1 MRRRDFLKVASVAGL
16 GAAGLSSGRAFAF
29 GDPTV
34 DQAKLLPA
42 GAQAFNMLECFLYG
56 GLSTWES
63 FYSVADYGRSDDPD
77 PTLRN
82 TQSYTFN
89 NPGNQLLSQ
98 ALKACNSLNHP
109 VYFATDAL
117 GKKVNLGPMLEPL
130 LARHDLLSRMRVVVT
145 RHELE
150 PHEAAIPLAICG
162 RSLGSPNMASLGA
175 HVQRYFIEHQGT
187 GRKSPFSYV
196 FASNDIPSDNV
207 LTTVATGTHPGS
219 ARPLLIKV
227 DAIDQLSTLL
237 ARGSVGPVEQ
247 RAQYDAL
254 VAAYV
259 KKYRGRLAW
268 KDHGPLRSPRLD
280 ALEQAA
286 RAVQNS
292 DAVQAVLDPKL
303 FVPTTATRCG
313 DMNSDQP
320 GMSLRLAA
328 HLLTHPTEP
337 ARHCCFVDGG
347 LLGADGG
354 GGYDTHAENCLT
366 QTRNLQHTLSSL
378 LALINTP
385 GEKDPLKLDLDRTM
399 IVLNMEFGRS
409 PQAQGDAGRNH
420 WPYGY
425 VQVYLGGP
433 ITQDQAGIHGAI
445 GPDGRATT
453 YVSPAEHR
461 AASLLAL
468 GIWPFNAESFGVSD
482 VQGATGEVAG
492 VESVAARVL
501 GYTL

>member
-1 MRRRDFLKVASVAGL
+1 M
-16 GAAGLSSGRAFAF
+16 GLSSGRAFGF

-34 DQAKLLPA
+34 DKAKLLPA
-42 GAQAFNMLECFLYG
+42 GAQAFNVLECFLYG
-56 GLSTWES
+56 GLTTWET
-63 FYSVADYGRSDDPD
+63 FYGVDEYGRPDDPD
-77 PTLRN
+77 PMLRN

-89 NPGNQLLSQ
+89 NPQNTLLTQ
-98 ALKACNSLNHP
+98 ALQTCKSHGKAR
-109 VYFATDAL
+109 YFATDAL
-117 GKKVNLGPMLEPL
+117 GKKVNLGGILESL
-130 LARHDLLSRMRVVVT
+130 ISRKDILERMRVVVT

-175 HVQRYFIEHQGT
+175 HVQRYFTEHQGV

-196 FASNDIPSDNV
+196 FASNSIPSDNV

-227 DAIDQLSTLL
+227 DAIERLSGLL
-237 ARGSVGPVEQ
+237 ARKSAGTAEQ
-247 RAQYDAL
+247 RAHYDAL
-254 VAAYV
+254 VSAYV
-259 KKYRGRLAW
+259 KKFRGRLSW
-268 KDHGPLRSPRLD
+268 KDQGALRSSRLD

-292 DAVQAVLDPKL
+292 DAVQAVLDPAL
-303 FVPTTATRCG
+303 FTQTTAERCG
-313 DMNSDQP
+313 DMNADEP

-347 LLGADGG
+347 LIAADGG
-354 GGYDTHAENCLT
+354 GGYDTHGENCLT
-366 QTRNLQHTLSSL
+366 QTRNLQHTLSNL
-378 LALINTP
+378 VALINTP
-385 GEKDPLKLDLDRTM
+385 GENDPLKLSLDRTM
-399 IVLNMEFGRS
+399 IIFNMEFGRS
-409 PQAQGDAGRNH
+409 PQAQGDSGRNH

-433 ITQDQAGIHGAI
+433 ITGDQAGLHGAI

-453 YVSPAEHR
+453 YVTPAEHR
-461 AASLLAL
+461 AAALLAL

-482 VQGATGEVAG
+482 VQGASGEAAG
-492 VESVAARVL
+492 VESIASRVL

>member
-1 MRRRDFLKVASVAGL
+1 M
-16 GAAGLSSGRAFAF
+16 GLSSGRAFGF

-34 DQAKLLPA
+34 EQAKMLPA

-56 GLSTWES
+56 GLSTWET
-63 FYSVADYGRSDDPD
+63 FYSVSEYGRPDDPD
-77 PTLRN
+77 PMLRN
-82 TQSYTFN
+82 TQSYSFN
-89 NPGNQLLSQ
+89 NPQNQLLAA
-98 ALKACNSLNHP
+98 ALKSCNTHASTP
-109 VYFATDAL
+109 YFATDAL

-130 LARHDLLSRMRVVVT
+130 TTRKDVLSRMRVVVT

-187 GRKSPFSYV
+187 GRQSPFSYV
-196 FASNDIPSDNV
+196 FASNSIPSDNV

-227 DAIDQLSTLL
+227 DAIDQLAGLL
-237 ARGSVGPVEQ
+237 ARKSAGTAEQ

-259 KKYRGRLAW
+259 KKYRGRLSW
-268 KDHGPLRSPRLD
+268 KGQGPLRSPRLD

-286 RAVQNS
+286 KAVQNS
-292 DAVQAVLDPKL
+292 DAVQAVLDSSL
-303 FVPTTATRCG
+303 FVPTTAEACG
-313 DMNSDQP
+313 DSNTDEP

-347 LLGADGG
+347 LLAADGG
-354 GGYDTHAENCLT
+354 GGYDTHAENSLT
-366 QTRNLQHTLSSL
+366 QTRNLQHTLNSL
-378 LALINTP
+378 LKLINKP
-385 GEKDPLKLDLDRTM
+385 NENNPLKISLDRTM
-399 IVLNMEFGRS
+399 IVFNMEFGRS
-409 PQAQGDAGRNH
+409 PQSQGDAGRNH

-425 VQVYLGGP
+425 VQVYIGGP
-433 ITQDQAGIHGAI
+433 ITSDQAGIHGAI

-453 YVSPAEHR
+453 YATPAEHR

-482 VQGATGEVAG
+482 VQDATSEVAG
-492 VESVAARVL
+492 VESVAARIL